1 MVKKI
6 ICDLD
11 NTITIDSSSESY
23 DEKKPNLEIIR
34 KLNDYRGMGYEICIF
49 TARNMRT
56 YEGDLLKITQNTV
69 PIIEKWLKKHNVPY
83 DELLI
88 GKPWCGEGFYI
99 DDKAIRPSEFLNL
112 SEKEI
117 LDKVNETS

>member
-1 MVKKI
+1 MVKRI

-11 NTITIDSSSESY
+11 NTITIDASSESY
-23 DEKKPNLEIIR
+23 DEKKANLEIIR
-34 KLNDYRGMGYEICIF
+34 KLNDYRELGYEICIF

-56 YEGDLLKITQNTV
+56 CEGDLQKITQYTV
-69 PIIEKWLKKHNVPY
+69 PIIEKWLNKYNVPY

-99 DDKAIRPSEFLNL
+99 DDRAIRPSEFLTL
-112 SEKEI
+112 SEEEI

>member
-1 MVKKI
+1 MVKRI

-11 NTITIDSSSESY
+11 NTITIDASSESY
-23 DEKKPNLEIIR
+23 DEKKANLEIIR
-34 KLNDYRGMGYEICIF
+34 KLNDYRELGYEICIF

-56 YEGDLLKITQNTV
+56 YEGDLQKITQYTV
-69 PIIEKWLKKHNVPY
+69 PIIEKWLNKYNVPY

-99 DDKAIRPSEFLNL
+99 DDRAIRPSEFLTL
-112 SEKEI
+112 SEEEI